1 MLSDINSAHIQKWAI
16 ALSQKGIEIGIY
28 SISKPTANW
37 YSKYN
42 IQLLNSSNISAS
54 TLNSNLFL
62 KLNYLKL
69 LPALKKAINDF
80 KPDIVHAHYATSYG
94 LLAAFSG
101 FHPMII
107 TGWGADIFDSP
118 KNYFIKKLLLVS
130 LKRADAITVL
140 SEITKKE
147 IIKYTNKNVQ
157 LIPFGVD
164 LEKFPSRKPNADNI
178 IRIGTIRTLSEKY
191 GIEYLIRAFAQLA
204 KKYKNIQLEIV
215 GDGPLRTF
223 LENLTIEL
231 GVEKRVTFHG
241 YVNQNTEYEKYIS
254 LLTNFDIFAILSI
267 IDSETFGV
275 AAVEASA
282 CEIPIVA
289 TSVGGL
295 PEVIESEKTG
305 ILVPPKNV
313 EETSK
318 AVERLIIDKELRILM
333 GKNGRKRV
341 EENYNWK
348 NNIIQMLDL
357 YEKLLN
363 KKNITKN

>member
-147 IIKYTNKNVQ
+147 IIKYT
-157 LIPFGVD
+157 
-164 LEKFPSRKPNADNI
+164 R
-178 IRIGTIRTLSEKY
+178 SE
-191 GIEYLIRAFAQLA
+191 
-204 KKYKNIQLEIV
+204 
-215 GDGPLRTF
+215 
-223 LENLTIEL
+223 
-231 GVEKRVTFHG
+231 
-241 YVNQNTEYEKYIS
+241 
-254 LLTNFDIFAILSI
+254 
-267 IDSETFGV
+267 
-275 AAVEASA
+275 
-282 CEIPIVA
+282 
-289 TSVGGL
+289 
-295 PEVIESEKTG
+295 
-305 ILVPPKNV
+305 
-313 EETSK
+313 
-318 AVERLIIDKELRILM
+318 
-333 GKNGRKRV
+333 
-341 EENYNWK
+341 
-348 NNIIQMLDL
+348 
-357 YEKLLN
+357 
-363 KKNITKN
+363 